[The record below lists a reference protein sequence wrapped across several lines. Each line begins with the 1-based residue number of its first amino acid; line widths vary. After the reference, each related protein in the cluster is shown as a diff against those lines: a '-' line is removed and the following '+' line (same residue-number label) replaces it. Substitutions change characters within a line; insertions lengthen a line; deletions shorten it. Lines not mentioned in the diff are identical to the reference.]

1 MLAEEKSVDEIVQ
14 LITKVHALRD
24 KRGNKATKKKSYLQ
38 RLHL

>member
-24 KRGNKATKKKSYLQ
+24 KRGNKGTKNVSL
-38 RLHL
+38 